1 MAGRQ
6 AYRKGKSAYKMT
18 ARRKAALRKAQLASA
33 RKRSQRRKVAG
44 GVAVGVVALAGTAYL
59 GAKYGQSNIGAD
71 LKSRGFGMTNARNK
85 MAARMATD
93 PNVKEAIMKKQA
105 VSPPPNR
112 WAEGVAKAAE
122 LQKKD
127 PVKSAPTPQAA
138 AQNNV
143 PQAQTPKPDIELSP
157 QQRGAQTRKRNQEA
171 AKNAAQSPN
180 SGNAAA
186 QDPWANSPARST
198 QLPGQTAD
206 AAYSSQPMDI
216 LDNRTRDEK
225 AADAILGTK
234 QKTVKSVPLPYQEVW
249 GQPAEQVLMTTD
261 EIISQAKLGV
271 VTEDNLRKILG
282 RWARTQANLG
292 RPLSKAQKDKI
303 WAFHRKQF
311 QLGGPRSASS

>member
-6 AYRKGKSAYKMT
+6 AYRRGKSSYKMT

-33 RKRSQRRKVAG
+33 RKRSQRRKIAG

-93 PNVKEAIMKKQA
+93 PNVKEAIMRKQA

-112 WAEGVAKAAE
+112 WAEGVAKASE

-127 PVKSAPTPQAA
+127 PVKSVPTPQAA

-157 QQRGAQTRKRNQEA
+157 QQRGAQTRRRNQEA

-180 SGNAAA
+180 SAA
-186 QDPWANSPARST
+186 QIPRDTVPGRST
-198 QLPGQTAD
+198 QLPAQTAD
-206 AAYSSQPMDI
+206 AAYSNQPMDV

-234 QKTVKSVPLPYQEVW
+234 PKAAKSIPLPYQEVW
-249 GQPAEQVLMTTD
+249 GQPAEQVLMSTD

-271 VTEDNLRKILG
+271 VTEENLKKILG
-282 RWARTQANLG
+282 SWARKQANLG
-292 RPLSKAQKDKI
+292 KPLSPAQKRKI

-311 QLGGPRSASS
+311 QLGGPSGSS